1 MNRPLERQRNILDV
15 ALASL
20 GRRKGKNLSLL
31 LVYSLIVFLL
41 ASVMFFTSAIKQ
53 EATLL
58 LAEAPDMVV
67 QRLAAGRHDL
77 IPLAY
82 AESIGEIRGVRSV
95 VPRLWGYYFDPAT
108 GANYTVQVPPAGEV
122 APGEVAIGAGVARS
136 RGMDVDDLLSFR
148 PYRGDIL
155 LFPVSRLLSVESEL
169 VTSDLV
175 LMAEEDFREL
185 FALSPEL
192 AVDLAVSV
200 ANPRELLTIAEK
212 IVERFPDARP
222 ILKTEM
228 LRTYDAIFD
237 WRGGMMV
244 VLLLATVAAF
254 LIFAWDK
261 AAGLSAE
268 ERREIGILKSIGW
281 ETGDVLLLKFWEGV
295 AISLSAFALGVLGAY
310 GHVFFFSAG
319 LFEPALKGWAVIY
332 PEFRLLPHVEAS
344 SLALL
349 FFLST
354 VPYTLA
360 TIIPSWRAATI
371 DPDAALRQ

>member
-1 MNRPLERQRNILDV
+1 MNRTLERQRNILDFT
-15 ALASL
+15 LASL
-20 GRRKGKNLSLL
+20 GRRRGKNLSLL
-31 LVYSLIVFLL
+31 LIYSLVIFLL
-41 ASVMFFTSAIKQ
+41 ASVMFFTAAIKD
-53 EATLL
+53 EAASLL
-58 LAEAPDMVV
+58 TEAPDMVV

-77 IPLAY
+77 IPLDY
-82 AESIGEIRGVRSV
+82 AAAISEIRGVRSV
-95 VPRLWGYYFDPAT
+95 TPRLWGYYFDPAT
-108 GANYTVQVPPAGEV
+108 GANYTVQVPPPGEV
-122 APGEVAIGAGVARS
+122 AEGEVAIGAGIARS
-136 RGMDVDDLLSFR
+136 RGIEVDDLLSFR

-155 LFPVSRLLSVESEL
+155 LFPVSRLLSAESEL
-169 VTSDLV
+169 LTSDLV
-175 LMAEEDFREL
+175 LLAESDFRAL
-185 FALSPEL
+185 FNLPPEF

-212 IVERFPDARP
+212 IVERFPDTRP
-222 ILKTEM
+222 ILKYEM

-244 VLLLATVAAF
+244 VLLLVAVCAF
-254 LIFAWDK
+254 LVFAWDK

-281 ETGDVLLLKFWEGV
+281 ETGDVLLLKFWEGASV
-295 AISLSAFALGVLGAY
+295 SLCAFLLGVLAAY

-332 PEFRLLPHVEAS
+332 PEFRLTPRIELAN
-344 SLALL
+344 LALL
-349 FFLST
+349 FFLT
-354 VPYTLA
+354 TIPYTLA

>member
-1 MNRPLERQRNILDV
+1 MNRTLERQRNILDFT
-15 ALASL
+15 LASL
-20 GRRKGKNLSLL
+20 GRRRGKNLSLL
-31 LVYSLIVFLL
+31 LIYSLVIFLL
-41 ASVMFFTSAIKQ
+41 ASVMFFTAAIKD
-53 EATLL
+53 EAANL

-77 IPLAY
+77 IPLDY
-82 AESIGEIRGVRSV
+82 AASISKIRGVRGV
-95 VPRLWGYYFDPAT
+95 TPRLWGYYFDPAT

-122 APGEVAIGAGVARS
+122 AEGEVAIGSGIARS
-136 RGMDVDDLLSFR
+136 RGIEVDDLLSFR

-155 LFPVSRLLSVESEL
+155 LFPVSRLLSAESEL
-169 VTSDLV
+169 LTSDLV
-175 LMAEEDFREL
+175 LLAESDFRAL
-185 FALSPEL
+185 FNLQPEM

-200 ANPRELLTIAEK
+200 ANPLELLTIAEK
-212 IVERFPDARP
+212 IVELFPDARP
-222 ILKTEM
+222 ILKYEM

-237 WRGGMMV
+237 WRGGIMV
-244 VLLLATVAAF
+244 VLLLVAVCAF

-281 ETGDVLLLKFWEGV
+281 ETGDVLLLKFWEGASV
-295 AISLSAFALGVLGAY
+295 SLCAFLLGVLAAY

-332 PEFRLLPHVEAS
+332 PQFRLIPRIELAN
-344 SLALL
+344 LALL
-349 FFLST
+349 FFLTT

>member
-1 MNRPLERQRNILDV
+1 MNRTLERQRNILDFT
-15 ALASL
+15 LASL
-20 GRRKGKNLSLL
+20 GRRRGKNLSLL
-31 LVYSLIVFLL
+31 LIYSLIIFLL
-41 ASVMFFTSAIKQ
+41 ASVMFFTAAIKD
-53 EATLL
+53 EAASL

-77 IPLAY
+77 IPLDY
-82 AESIGEIRGVRSV
+82 ATAIARIRGVQSV
-95 VPRLWGYYFDPAT
+95 SPRLWGYYFDPAT
-108 GANYTVQVPPAGEV
+108 GANYTLQVATTADIAE
-122 APGEVAIGAGVARS
+122 GEVAIGSGIARS
-136 RGMDVDDLLSFR
+136 RGIEVDDLLSFR
-148 PYRGDIL
+148 PYQGEIL
-155 LFPVSRLLSVESEL
+155 LFPVARLLSSESEL
-169 VTSDLV
+169 VSSDLV
-175 LMAEEDFREL
+175 LMAENDFRAL
-185 FALSPEL
+185 FNLPAEM

-200 ANPRELLTIAEK
+200 ANPRELITVAEK
-212 IVERFPDARP
+212 IVERFPDTRP

-244 VLLLATVAAF
+244 VLLLAAVCAF

-281 ETGDVLLLKFWEGV
+281 ETGDVLLLKFWEGSSVSLCAFLFGVV
-295 AISLSAFALGVLGAY
+295 AAY

-332 PEFRLLPHVEAS
+332 PKFRLIPRIEFA

-349 FFLST
+349 FFLTT

-371 DPDAALRQ
+371 DPDAAMRQ

>member
-1 MNRPLERQRNILDV
+1 MNRTLERQRNILDFT
-15 ALASL
+15 LASL
-20 GRRKGKNLSLL
+20 GRRRGKNLSLL
-31 LVYSLIVFLL
+31 LIYSLVIFLL
-41 ASVMFFTSAIKQ
+41 ASVMFFTAAIKD
-53 EATLL
+53 EAANL

-77 IPLAY
+77 IPLDY
-82 AESIGEIRGVRSV
+82 AASIAQIRGVRSV
-95 VPRLWGYYFDPAT
+95 TPRLWGYYFDPAT
-108 GANYTVQVPPAGEV
+108 GANYTLQVPPVGEV
-122 APGEVAIGAGVARS
+122 VEGEVAIGSGIARS
-136 RGMDVDDLLSFR
+136 RGIEVDDLLSFR

-155 LFPVSRLLSVESEL
+155 LFPVSRLLSSESEL
-169 VTSDLV
+169 LTSDLV
-175 LMAEEDFREL
+175 LLAESDFRAL
-185 FALSPEL
+185 FNLPPEQ

-212 IVERFPDARP
+212 IVERFPDTRP
-222 ILKTEM
+222 ILKYEM

-244 VLLLATVAAF
+244 VLLLVAVCAF

-281 ETGDVLLLKFWEGV
+281 ETGDVLLLKFWEGASV
-295 AISLSAFALGVLGAY
+295 SLSAFLLGVLAAY
-310 GHVFFFSAG
+310 AHVFFFSAG

-332 PEFRLLPHVEAS
+332 PEFRLIPRIELAN
-344 SLALL
+344 LALL
-349 FFLST
+349 FFLT
-354 VPYTLA
+354 TLPYTLA